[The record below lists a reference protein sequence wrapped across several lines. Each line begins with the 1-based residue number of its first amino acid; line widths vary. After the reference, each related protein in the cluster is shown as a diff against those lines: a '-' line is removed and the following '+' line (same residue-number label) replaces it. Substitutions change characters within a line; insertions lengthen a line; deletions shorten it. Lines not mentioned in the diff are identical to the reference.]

1 MLLPLI
7 DNLFILITCLLAA
20 VCLNLNKMVVCQKKK
35 NYLQFGACILLE
47 VFVCSIA
54 EYFTSCAVFWL
65 GWVKIQTTS
74 KNTQQYYTPERV

>member
-35 NYLQFGACILLE
+35 YLQFGAYILLE

-54 EYFTSCAVFWL
+54 EYFMSCAVFWL
-65 GWVKIQTTS
+65 EWVKIKTTS

>member
-35 NYLQFGACILLE
+35 NYLQFGACILLD
-47 VFVCSIA
+47 VFVYSIA
-54 EYFTSCAVFWL
+54 KYFTSCAVFWL
-65 GWVKIQTTS
+65 AWVKIQTTS
-74 KNTQQYYTPERV
+74 KNTQQYYTPKRV

>member
-35 NYLQFGACILLE
+35 NYLQFGAYILLE

-65 GWVKIQTTS
+65 AWVKIQTTS
-74 KNTQQYYTPERV
+74 KNTQQYYTPKRV